1 MKTIQFISKIIAIS
15 FLCVN
20 ILSGHT
26 NLSANSHG
34 FFYGSHTSDNEK
46 PKLHVNNN
54 KWPECAIEL
63 DPSLSQSDFRKF
75 GQEASSFLYFKSVC
89 SPKTLKKWKFELS
102 LTRVTTGKICDDKTH
117 WNNTFTHPDS
127 AHWLVPQS
135 KRLTFPHLN
144 FRIGISSRI
153 DLGGYFIYLPSKT
166 NYGFAGVDSRYRI
179 INDTAH
185 KIYLT
190 GRLALTTLLGTKDM
204 NFHMVS
210 HELSFGKSFG
220 LFTPYA
226 GISASLG
233 YMEEQTDKVNLN
245 KEYLPLVSGVT
256 GIEFNYKFISVGVE
270 ATLSKLNMYTLKL
283 GARF

>member
-1 MKTIQFISKIIAIS
+1 MKTIQLICKITAIS
-15 FLCVN
+15 LLCVN

-26 NLSANSHG
+26 NPLANSSG
-34 FFYGSHTSDNEK
+34 NSSGVHTGDDEK

-63 DPSLSQSDFRKF
+63 DPSLTQSDFKKF

-89 SPKTLKKWKFELS
+89 SPKTLQRWKFELS
-102 LTRVTTGKICDDKTH
+102 LTRVTTGKICDDKPH

-127 AHWLVPQS
+127 THWLVQES

-144 FRIGISSRI
+144 FRLGLSSRV
-153 DLGGYFIYLPSKT
+153 DVGGYYLYLPNIT
-166 NYGFAGVDSRYRI
+166 NYGFAGIDSRYRI

-185 KIYLT
+185 KVYLT

-204 NFHMVS
+204 DFYIVS

-226 GISASLG
+226 GVSANLG
-233 YMEEQTDKVNLN
+233 YMEEQTDKVNLK
-245 KEYLPLVSGVT
+245 KEYLPLVSCVT
-256 GIEFNYKFISVGVE
+256 GIEFNYKFISAGVE
-270 ATLSKLNMYTLKL
+270 ATFAKLNMYTIKL